1 VVLGKVAEMKVEYF
15 APKEDIVLFN
25 DSPSELY
32 ILVTGSAVSISFHSS
47 CAYPKLSCDMCH
59 YLMPNCHF
67 NVIYTTINITYCTL

>member
-1 VVLGKVAEMKVEYF
+1 MVLGKVAEMKVEYF

-47 CAYPKLSCDMCH
+47 CAYPK
-59 YLMPNCHF
+59 
-67 NVIYTTINITYCTL
+67 